1 MFLLSFF
8 CEMPM
13 FDFVHHWLKGKDLLE
28 TLYTIANNFPKIMS
42 AATTLTLIEEGIVAR
57 ATPTMRR
64 IYGFDSQPQPPDQPT
79 R

>member
-1 MFLLSFF
+1 
-8 CEMPM
+8 
-13 FDFVHHWLKGKDLLE
+13 VHHLKPE
-28 TLYTIANNFPKIMS
+28 VV
-42 AATTLTLIEEGIVAR
+42 ER